1 MIRIAINISCRLT
14 PPAKDAPHQPPN
26 KPKPPSSGKYFP
38 PVMRCLLASKLFRVI
53 KFGNLVVWRQRLGRW
68 LAVNAANTPP
78 GVVSLVVERIPE
90 STKPIAKPARNLRQ
104 TLCAK
109 KDQHHC
115 RDQNDLPTTEK
126 ECERDHTCESRLT
139 TQAQRPGVRDATIAT
154 ATLPPGS
161 LQCMI
166 RPRCHGVNLDI
177 SSSALFF
184 IPWPTSRSIA
194 KESEVS
200 SAAPHSLSAAKCF
213 RACATSP
220 FSAASRPARAT
231 AAANRFN
238 ESIWGP
244 ISLLRRSQSGSVLN
258 WSSDRLNVEP
268 DANNGRLLQSVP
280 TKLVTAAAL
289 SPCCQAV
296 RAD

>member
-1 MIRIAINISCRLT
+1 MQ
-14 PPAKDAPHQPPN
+14 K
-26 KPKPPSSGKYFP
+26 
-38 PVMRCLLASKLFRVI
+38 
-53 KFGNLVVWRQRLGRW
+53 
-68 LAVNAANTPP
+68 
-78 GVVSLVVERIPE
+78 E
-90 STKPIAKPARNLRQ
+90 
-104 TLCAK
+104 K
-109 KDQHHC
+109 KREQEGC
-115 RDQNDLPTTEK
+115 QND
-126 ECERDHTCESRLT
+126 CAHVSGLT
-139 TQAQRPGVRDATIAT
+139 TQTQRRRASDVR
-154 ATLPPGS
+154 LPTVTRPSRS
-161 LQCMI
+161 LQRLV

-238 ESIWGP
+238 ESIWGL

-280 TKLVTAAAL
+280 IKLVTAAAV

-296 RAD
+296 MAD